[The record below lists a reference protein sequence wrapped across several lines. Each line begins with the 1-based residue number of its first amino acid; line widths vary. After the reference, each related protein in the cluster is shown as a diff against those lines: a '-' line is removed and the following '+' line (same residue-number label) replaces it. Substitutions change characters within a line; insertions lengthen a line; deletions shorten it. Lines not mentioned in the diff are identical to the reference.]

1 MNSIYIGAG
10 ASFILGASGYFI
22 VRYWLMPIFRYRK
35 IKQGI
40 VQTLSFYDS
49 LNVETFTGPDKQRLK
64 NISRKLRQYAAQLS
78 TCYNESLPY
87 KYKLYLNG
95 NNESP
100 LEASK
105 ALMAL
110 ANIKQVDHAIK
121 RADSIR
127 NYLQK
132 QD

>member
-1 MNSIYIGAG
+1 MNPLYIAAG

-22 VRYWLMPIFRYRK
+22 VKFWIIPIFRYKK

-40 VQTLSFYDS
+40 LQSLSFYNNRS
-49 LNVETFTGPDKQRLK
+49 VEKIIEPDTQQLK
-64 NISRKLRQYAAQLS
+64 DISGKLRQYAAQLT

-95 NNESP
+95 SNESP

-110 ANIKQVDHAIK
+110 ANIKQMDHAIK
-121 RADSIR
+121 RADSII
-127 NYLQK
+127 NFLNL
-132 QD
+132 